1 MYKLYV
7 LGIPDTLLTIDQ
19 ENILSGCPLIVGTK
33 RFAPLVAH
41 LPCRFIEIAPLDS
54 AVEVIRKTL
63 PESNVAVL
71 ASGDPLFYGIGRR
84 LLTEFPKD
92 TIKIYPALS
101 SLQRACALF
110 QVSWDDAKIISLHGR
125 TNNHIPGLL
134 LTNHKNLVL
143 TDSKNSPDRIAG
155 QLLDYLRLIGET
167 SLPQKIK
174 MLVAENIGHENE
186 KIFCGDLVEGS
197 KQNFSPLNVLCLLI
211 PSVPDNS
218 SYNYRFG
225 LTEDSIQHSRGLITK
240 NEVRAATLHQL
251 QLPTNGI
258 LWDIGA
264 GSGSLSIEAARSNP
278 GLTVYAIEH
287 KVEELENIKNN
298 IVKFHCYNI
307 VPIFG
312 RAPEVLNQLPDPDR
326 VFIGGSSG
334 SLPQIVELIDKR
346 LKSDGRLVVNGVIEK
361 TVQVTPKLMK
371 KYGFTVTSSVIK
383 VTRTEADGRTFDFNP
398 ITIMTGT
405 R

>member
-7 LGIPDTLLTIDQ
+7 LGITDTLPTIDQ
-19 ENILSGCPLIVGTK
+19 ENILSRCSLIVGTK

-54 AVEVIRKTL
+54 AIEVIRKYL
-63 PESNVAVL
+63 PAGNVTVL

-84 LLTEFPKD
+84 LLSEFPKD
-92 TIKIYPALS
+92 IIKIYPALS

-110 QVSWDDAKIISLHGR
+110 QVSWDDAKITSLHGR
-125 TNNHIPGLL
+125 THCHIPGLL
-134 LTNHKNLVL
+134 LANQKNLVL
-143 TDSKNSPDRIAG
+143 TDAKNSPDRIAS
-155 QLLDYLRLIGET
+155 QLQDYLQLIGET
-167 SLPQKIK
+167 SLLQKIK
-174 MLVAENIGHENE
+174 MLVAENIGLKNENF
-186 KIFCGDLVEGS
+186 FCGDLLEGS
-197 KQNFSPLNVLCLLI
+197 KHSFSPLNILCLL
-211 PSVPDNS
+211 VPVAPDHS
-218 SYNYRFG
+218 SYNFRFG

-240 NEVRAATLHQL
+240 SEVRAATLHRL
-251 QLPTNGI
+251 QLPKDGI

-278 GLTVYAIEH
+278 ELTVYAIEH

-298 IVKFHCYNI
+298 IVKFRCYNI
-307 VPIFG
+307 VPVFG
-312 RAPEVLNQLPDPDR
+312 RAPEVLGQLPDPDR

-334 SLPQIVELIDKR
+334 SLSEIVELIDTR
-346 LKSDGRLVVNGVIEK
+346 LGSNGRLVVNGVIEK
-361 TVQVTPKLMK
+361 TVQVTPELMK
-371 KYGFTVTSSVIK
+371 KHGFTVTSSIIK